1 MNEEKVIAMFEKIID
16 GCRNVKEEPDLHK
29 NAKELATLIIRDCNL
44 SIREIRNGGKER
56 MRAKEEYEKW
66 CYEGCGGYLPSEEG
80 RKSYTTGF
88 NRAIELMEELMRESL
103 KDKEDE

>member
-1 MNEEKVIAMFEKIID
+1 
-16 GCRNVKEEPDLHK
+16 
-29 NAKELATLIIRDCNL
+29 
-44 SIREIRNGGKER
+44 

-88 NRAIELMEELMRESL
+88 NRAIELMEDLMRESL
-103 KDKEDE
+103 KDKENE